1 MRMRELKRQNS
12 NLKLTVVVLAVALAV
27 ALFKLHDAS
36 VAQVQLYDSGFN
48 ACIEENN
55 LYTRYQ

>member
-27 ALFKLHDAS
+27 ALFKLHDYS
-36 VAQVQLYDSGFN
+36 IVTMQEFDDGFN

-55 LYTRYQ
+55 LYYRY

>member
-1 MRMRELKRQNS
+1 MRIRELKRQNS
-12 NLKLTVVVLAVALAV
+12 NLKMTVVILAVALAI

-36 VAQVQLYDSGFN
+36 IAQMQLYDSGFQ

-55 LYTRYQ
+55 LYYRY

>member
-12 NLKLTVVVLAVALAV
+12 NLKLTVVVLAVALAI
-27 ALFKLHDAS
+27 ALFKLHDYS
-36 VAQVQLYDSGFN
+36 IVTMQEFDDGFN

-55 LYTRYQ
+55 LYTRY